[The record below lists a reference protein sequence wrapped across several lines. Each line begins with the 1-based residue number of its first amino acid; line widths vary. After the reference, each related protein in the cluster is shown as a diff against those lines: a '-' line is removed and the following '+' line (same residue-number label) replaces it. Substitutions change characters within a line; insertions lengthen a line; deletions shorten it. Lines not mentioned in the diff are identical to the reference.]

1 MYEADQA
8 SLGGSADVTNCTAC
22 LDGSKVSSI
31 GGGGG
36 GTVTFS
42 GVSESAAGSYTM
54 TVYYLAVGEAKPA
67 VVTVNGV
74 AHTVSFPETSSSSY
88 SVVGSAKVT
97 VKLKAGS
104 GNTIEFSGSGTK
116 GAPDLDHILV

>member
-1 MYEADQA
+1 
-8 SLGGSADVTNCTAC
+8 VTNCSAC

-31 GGGGG
+31 GGGGA

-42 GVSESAAGSYTM
+42 GVAESAAGTYTM

-74 AHTVSFPETSSSSY
+74 AQTISFPETSASSY
-88 SVVGSAKVT
+88 SVVGSTTVT
-97 VKLKAGS
+97 VTLKAGN

-116 GAPDLDHILV
+116 GAPDLDHIVV